1 MKLFGLIGYP
11 LSHSFSKGYF
21 AEKFSKEK
29 VKNCEYE
36 LFPLEK
42 ISEFPLL
49 IEKHKNLAGLNVTIP
64 YKEKIINYL
73 EKLDNTAKEVGAV
86 NTIKFIHEKNKKNLV
101 GYNTDVFGFET
112 TLKPLLESH
121 HAKALILGHGGASKA
136 VRYVLKKIGIEC
148 LFVELEEYKKEG
160 DISWNEINENLIKNY
175 FLIINATPL
184 GMYPKVDEFPK
195 IPYNCI
201 TPKHL
206 LYDLVYNPEKTKFL
220 ELGEKQ
226 GAAIQN
232 GLQMLH
238 IQAEKSWEI
247 WNTLS

>member
-1 MKLFGLIGYP
+1 MKLFGLIGFP

-21 AEKFSKEK
+21 AEKFLKEK
-29 VKNCEYE
+29 IKDCKYE

-42 ISEFPLL
+42 ITEFPSL
-49 IEKHKNLAGLNVTIP
+49 IKKNENLKGLNVTIP
-64 YKEKIINYL
+64 YKEQVIRYIDKID
-73 EKLDNTAKEVGAV
+73 ETAKKVGAV
-86 NTIKFIHEKNKKNLV
+86 NTIKFISEKKSKKLV
-101 GYNTDVFGFET
+101 GYNTDVFGFEM

-121 HAKALILGHGGASKA
+121 HEKALILGHGGASKA
-136 VRYVLKKIGIEC
+136 VHYVLKKIGIEC
-148 LFVELEEYKKEG
+148 LFVELDGYKKKG
-160 DISWNEINENLIKNY
+160 DISWNEINENLISNH

-184 GMYPKVDEFPK
+184 GMYPKIDEFPK

-220 ELGEKQ
+220 EFGEKQ
-226 GAAIQN
+226 GATIQN

-238 IQAEKSWEI
+238 LQAEKAWEI
-247 WNTLS
+247 WNK